1 MSKESVGNVSD
12 LVKSNMLL
20 YLGAEGFNQKNKYTL
35 SYTTFYALQHLF
47 YELFMIFPKKN
58 LVLKYVVMREILQIG
73 SIVQPQAGRWC

>member
-1 MSKESVGNVSD
+1 MQIANDLWLSWTFWESSILDLRKESVGNVSD

-47 YELFMIFPKKN
+47 YELFMIFPKKT
-58 LVLKYVVMREILQIG
+58 
-73 SIVQPQAGRWC
+73 

>member
-1 MSKESVGNVSD
+1 MTIMSKESVGNVSD

-47 YELFMIFPKKN
+47 YELFMIFPKKT
-58 LVLKYVVMREILQIG
+58 
-73 SIVQPQAGRWC
+73 